1 MNFAI
6 IIQKLWNYCNVP
18 RDETTSHSDYV
29 EDEPLA
35 A

>member
-1 MNFAI
+1 MNSAI
-6 IIQKLWNYCNVP
+6 IVQKVWNYCNDL